1 MYVEA
6 YAQRGLSSV
15 DIERLAQ
22 NWQQK
27 TRQRYESGWNHFLA
41 VAVHPGRLRAS
52 LRDFLHNLQS
62 TPLCQVVAWLAE
74 VCDAASGS
82 VARNAYSA
90 LLLLPCCH
98 QLRYEPTMTPL
109 KRRWNK
115 NTPRYDVFYDIEP
128 LLQKMLDAPEPVDIV
143 DVRLRAILLLRLLC
157 MYRGIDLARTYRPII
172 VKQGVHFMS
181 MLRKGKRKKQLYPLP
196 KIQPDKLNPIYWVEK
211 YMDMTPEL
219 GPELFWALPSAEKMK
234 PLVSDTI
241 NSLTTRFLKVNGLK
255 DFTAHSTRGACA
267 TALLKKGVPPQVVQQ
282 MGDWTSEISFN
293 LFYNRLRATQ
303 AWQQVLVPDVGVTS
317 CVPHSGATSSAS
329 PNACP
334 QLPA

>member
-1 MYVEA
+1 MGERRPRLVPTGSPRDQPRLAKPAASPDSTRASADAKGKSRCSSSIASPPRAERRVVEFAESADERGCESDYTAPEIPLRARGSADSDGVLQGPIVVHHNTGRGRAKPRATSKRKDCPRKSELKTPPRGPSLRELYVEA
-6 YAQRGLSSV
+6 YAQRGLSTV

-52 LRDFLHNLQS
+52 LRDFLHDLQS

-115 NTPRYDVFYDIEP
+115 NSQRYDEFYDIEP
-128 LLQKMLDAPEPVDIV
+128 LLQKMLDAP
-143 DVRLRAILLLRLLC
+143 
-157 MYRGIDLARTYRPII
+157 
-172 VKQGVHFMS
+172 
-181 MLRKGKRKKQLYPLP
+181 
-196 KIQPDKLNPIYWVEK
+196 
-211 YMDMTPEL
+211 
-219 GPELFWALPSAEKMK
+219 
-234 PLVSDTI
+234 
-241 NSLTTRFLKVNGLK
+241 
-255 DFTAHSTRGACA
+255 
-267 TALLKKGVPPQVVQQ
+267 
-282 MGDWTSEISFN
+282 
-293 LFYNRLRATQ
+293 
-303 AWQQVLVPDVGVTS
+303 
-317 CVPHSGATSSAS
+317 
-329 PNACP
+329 
-334 QLPA
+334 